1 MRTVASSQLP
11 VASRCWLLVTRAA
24 SLIGTVTH
32 KQPATSNQQRPLATG
47 NWQLATALTLIVLF
61 LAQPLFACPVCYGS
75 PDDPMVKAT
84 NKGIW
89 VLLGFVGFVQI
100 GFGALFFAFWR
111 RARQQ
116 KRFRDSFHIVEGG
129 PLS

>member
-1 MRTVASSQLP
+1 MRRDRVFESTSLRAFRFSTTRRLVGLTT
-11 VASRCWLLVTRAA
+11 LLIVIALLIAPAA
-24 SLIGTVTH
+24 S
-32 KQPATSNQQRPLATG
+32 
-47 NWQLATALTLIVLF
+47 
-61 LAQPLFACPVCYGS
+61 ACPVCYGS